1 MNTNNWLFIYHDIS
15 DEGWSTPKG
24 FATAL
29 EHEGINLFKFR
40 FSNPNRFSLPEKD
53 FFIENNIKVA
63 ISFYAGKSL
72 ILEKELIRL
81 KNDLGILIV
90 CELGDEPQ
98 TLINNSI
105 RASISDISLS
115 PDYQSSLYWQNQ
127 QFNCNWFTH
136 WADNQIY
143 REDSS
148 VNKNI
153 FIGTSMGR
161 RKYSFLLKIIFG
173 KSFVNKRCSP
183 SENAK
188 LYQRSKIVFQYAKW
202 NEITRRIFEA
212 AACRCCILTNRLPVH
227 TQIET
232 IFAHNVSAIYYDNIF
247 NLIYHLIRLKLKP
260 YLYKTIANN
269 AYDIVMRNHTQT
281 IRAKNLISLI
291 NKIDNKN
298 KN

>member
-1 MNTNNWLFIYHDIS
+1 MNPNNWFFAYHDTS

-24 FATAL
+24 FALAL
-29 EHEGINLFKFR
+29 ENEGINLFKFR
-40 FSNPNRFSLPEKD
+40 FSNPKNFSFPEKD
-53 FFIENNIKVA
+53 FFIKNKIKVA

-72 ILEKELIRL
+72 ILEEELMRL
-81 KNDLGILIV
+81 KNELGIFIV

-115 PDYQSSLYWQNQ
+115 PDYQSSLYWKNQ
-127 QFNCNWFTH
+127 KFDCYWFTH

-143 REDSS
+143 KENNSLK
-148 VNKNI
+148 KNI

-161 RKYSFLLKIIFG
+161 RKYNLLLKIIFG
-173 KSFVNKRCSP
+173 KKYINKRCTP
-183 SENAK
+183 TENAD
-188 LYQRSKIVFQYAKW
+188 LYQRSKIVFQYARW

-212 AACRCCILTNRLPVH
+212 AACRCCVLTNRLPVY

-260 YLYKTIANN
+260 NLYKTIADN
-269 AYDIVMRNHTQT
+269 AYKIVNGHHTQT
-281 IRAKNLISLI
+281 IRARTLIKLI
-291 NKIDNKN
+291 EKRDLN
-298 KN
+298 